1 MVSITDKA
9 EFLNFWNREAVEFN
23 TLHSHQIMFD
33 EKTIFETFLY
43 YKNHLQDF
51 QTHNKAT
58 DFITSINGI
67 LTPIPNRDMLAI
79 SNDVD
84 MDNYITRL
92 EHMNQNNDWCIA
104 YFGLHTINAQIW
116 DIARNFAHIIYN
128 NTDKKPTGRVDV
140 DCFLGN
146 YASTH
151 SGVHVDYAHNF
162 AFTLRNGKS
171 MYTWSPNQKTVKGLK
186 YPHYEQYKDSAT
198 IIQNRSDNICY
209 FPYDYYHVAESKG
222 ATSLVVNIAFW
233 EDNDDVDTIFEQ
245 VGKSLFVGSDGL
257 NHIKF
262 NNFPNHNFNSG
273 LVSLSDDNLEII
285 HHISNRLN
293 DFNIKLKI
301 ITYQL
306 IKTTSLGLFVP
317 RPIQKQKMDCLF
329 LIKANNAV
337 LQWIRLDDM
346 LIISSNGHCS
356 CISYHQDIDILLNY
370 ILNNEVI
377 DIERCGQ
384 ENIFAVINKLYLWGC
399 LVCATR

>member
-1 MVSITDKA
+1 
-9 EFLNFWNREAVEFN
+9 
-23 TLHSHQIMFD
+23 
-33 EKTIFETFLY
+33 
-43 YKNHLQDF
+43 
-51 QTHNKAT
+51 
-58 DFITSINGI
+58 
-67 LTPIPNRDMLAI
+67 MLAI

-128 NTDKKPTGRVDV
+128 NTDKKLTGRVDV

-162 AFTLRNGKS
+162 ALTLRNGKS
-171 MYTWSPNQKTVKGLK
+171 MYNTWSPNQKTVKGLK
-186 YPHYEQYKDSAT
+186 HPHYEQYKDSAT

-285 HHISNRLN
+285 HHIRSRLN
-293 DFNIKLKI
+293 EFNIKIKI

-306 IKTTSLGLFVP
+306 IKTTSLVLFVP
-317 RPIQKQKMDCLF
+317 RPIQKQKMDYLF
-329 LIKANNAV
+329 LIKDNNAV

-384 ENIFAVINKLYLWGC
+384 ENIFAVINKLYLWEC
-399 LVCATR
+399 LVCTIR